1 MECSVVDL
9 FMSFKFSMWSV
20 QLSTCS
26 MSCKF
31 SIAILNG
38 TYFFALLGSILGSAF
53 QLNTTIII
61 DIIIFIT
68 IIIIIIMK
76 IICMDFDLPRML
88 SIFYFIVF
96 SLSVNMRKV
105 LHVSFSTVFY
115 TLSGRSSALV
125 WYSEGRTIASD
136 SVQ

>member
-1 MECSVVDL
+1 
-9 FMSFKFSMWSV
+9 MSF
-20 QLSTCS
+20 
-26 MSCKF
+26 KF

-61 DIIIFIT
+61 DIIIIILIT
-68 IIIIIIMK
+68 IIIIIMK

-88 SIFYFIVF
+88 STFYFIVF
-96 SLSVNMRKV
+96 SPSVNMRKV

-115 TLSGRSSALV
+115 TMSGRTRSALV